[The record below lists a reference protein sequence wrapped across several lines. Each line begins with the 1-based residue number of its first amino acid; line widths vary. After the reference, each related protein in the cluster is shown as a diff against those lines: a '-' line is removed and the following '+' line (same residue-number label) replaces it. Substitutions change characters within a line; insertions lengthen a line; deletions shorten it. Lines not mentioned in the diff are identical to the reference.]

1 MRSRILIPQ
10 VILWRK
16 MNPKRV
22 LLCSLHADPMVQN
35 ALYGNT
41 LDSLCAII
49 VLYGVERWREEEKE
63 REGAAVRGGN
73 GWAVVGFV

>member
-1 MRSRILIPQ
+1 
-10 VILWRK
+10 
-16 MNPKRV
+16 
-22 LLCSLHADPMVQN
+22 MVQN